1 MVKKK
6 LATALMLSSF
16 ATLAVASDFAN
27 DLLQGDERSACEAIL
42 CLSSNARPNEC
53 APSIHRYF
61 SIKHKKLGD
70 TLRARRDF
78 LNMCPAKNEQGMP
91 ELIDAIANGAG
102 RCDAKELNRM
112 MRYPSWGKICEQKT
126 YRARNG
132 RTYTVEE
139 NCREG
144 MKFKVRPDKPQYCKS
159 YHDHGWTNVS
169 DSVRY
174 VGEENNGGRWVDVR
188 Q

>member
-42 CLSSNARPNEC
+42 CLSSNTRPNEC

-112 MRYPSWGKICEQKT
+112 MRYSRFEKVCEQKNK
-126 YRARNG
+126 YRFG
-132 RTYTVEE
+132 RQYTFDE
-139 NCREG
+139 NCQ
-144 MKFKVRPDKPQYCKS
+144 MVKKFYVRPDKPQYCKS

-174 VGEENNGGRWVDVR
+174 IGEEKNGGRWVDVR